1 MKFYFNNSKAKI
13 ILAFLGLAIFVTT
26 MVYSQYLARKLKD
39 REEATMELITTA
51 MSVVA
56 NINDPGQDNIIM
68 EGLILEQFDG
78 LLPTIMESETG
89 KLQGYNYSKEW
100 QNSDQEFLLE
110 RRQKLIDSGFEP
122 IKGFGSSNF
131 IYYEHSRLY
140 RLISLFPIAQIL
152 LIGTFVILG
161 YIVFASSRRAEQN
174 QIWTG
179 MAKETAHQLGTPTSA
194 IMGWIEHLKDISQ
207 GNEEYSEVI
216 TELKN
221 DVDRLDLIADR
232 FSKIGSKPDLHPID
246 LISELNACKN
256 YMQRR
261 ASKHVQFDFPKPEEY
276 SIICQLNSHL
286 FSWVIENL
294 LRNAL
299 DAMEGKGSI
308 TVEVE
313 SQAEKAIINL
323 TDTGKGIAAN
333 NLKNVFKPGFTT
345 KKRGWGLGL
354 SLAKR
359 IIENYHK
366 GKIYIKQS
374 KPGEGTTFT
383 IELPAI
389 F

>member
-1 MKFYFNNSKAKI
+1 MKYYFNNSKAKL
-13 ILAFLGLAIFVTT
+13 ILALLGIVIFITT
-26 MVYSQYLARKLKD
+26 MIYSQYLAKKLKD

-56 NINDPGQDNIIM
+56 NINAPEQDNIIM
-68 EGLILEQFDG
+68 ENLILEQFDG

-89 KLQGYNYSKEW
+89 ELQGFNYSKDW
-100 QNSDQEFLLE
+100 QNSDQNFLKKRKE
-110 RRQKLIDSGFEP
+110 KLIEKGFEP
-122 IKGFGSSNF
+122 IKGYGSSNF

-140 RLISLFPIAQIL
+140 QLISLFPIAQIL
-152 LIGTFVILG
+152 LIGTFIILG
-161 YIVFASSRRAEQN
+161 YVVFAASRRAEQN

-194 IMGWIEHLKDISQ
+194 IMGWIEHLKEISK
-207 GNEEYSEVI
+207 GDEEYSEVI

-232 FSKIGSKPDLHPID
+232 FSKIGSKPDLHKLDI
-246 LISELNACKN
+246 ITELNDIKN

-261 ASKHVQFDFPKPEEY
+261 ASRKVEFEFPNNNSDPVF
-276 SIICQLNSHL
+276 CQINSHL
-286 FSWVIENL
+286 FSWVFENL

-299 DAMEGKGSI
+299 DAMGGSGTI
-308 TVEVE
+308 SVDVKKEE
-313 SQAEKAIINL
+313 DKAIINL
-323 TDTGKGIAAN
+323 SDTGKGIAAN
-333 NLKNVFKPGFTT
+333 NIKNVFKPGFTT

-366 GKIYIKQS
+366 GKIFISHS
-374 KPGEGTTFT
+374 KVDEGTTFT
-383 IELPAI
+383 IELPLA
-389 F
+389 